1 MSKDSTLE
9 YQEKSFSG
17 KNVKVNFHTKYIK
30 TLPNPVVYIKL
41 NTNEKDLLFSLS
53 YQFKLAKFSPIGC
66 NNNNRITGCIVGE
79 NGIVVNCPENKIV
92 NVILQY
98 ITHLERSTLKGDQF
112 MCRHSTKG
120 NYQGISKAIENFD
133 VYIYGKCKTFIKN
146 CILKQDASKMSNMIK
161 SLETRAIKER
171 GSIEAKEISMKP
183 VLETPISCNVS
194 ELMDLFFAVK
204 DIDCMVSYESGSF
217 QIYNRCANCLCGLP
231 WKSFNK
237 ELRDYLKSIRNV
249 AGMPGSDA
257 EKNKIILADLNRFIY
272 CYIDVRGIKGEFK
285 NIDEVKKI
293 ESNNLALIRQMCK

>member
-1 MSKDSTLE
+1 MSKDSVLD

-17 KNVKVNFHTKYIK
+17 KNVKVNFHAKYIK

-79 NGIVVNCPENKIV
+79 NGIVINCPENKIV
-92 NVILQY
+92 NIILQY
-98 ITHLERSTLKGDQF
+98 IAYLERSTLKGDQF

-120 NYQGISKAIENFD
+120 SYQGISKAIENFD

-146 CILKQDASKMSNMIK
+146 CILKQDASKMNNMIK
-161 SLETRAIKER
+161 SLETRTIKER
-171 GSIEAKEISMKP
+171 GTVEAKEISMKP
-183 VLETPISCNVS
+183 VLEKPISCNAS
-194 ELMDLFFAVK
+194 EVMDLFFAIK

-217 QIYNRCANCLCGLP
+217 QLYNRCANCLCALP

-237 ELRDYLKSIRNV
+237 ELRDYLKSVRNV
-249 AGMPGSDA
+249 AGMPGSDPN
-257 EKNKIILADLNRFIY
+257 KNKNILEDLNRFIY
-272 CYIDVRGIKGEFK
+272 CYLDVRNMKGEFK
-285 NIDEVKKI
+285 NIEEVKKI
-293 ESNNLALIRQMCK
+293 ESNSLGLIRQMCK